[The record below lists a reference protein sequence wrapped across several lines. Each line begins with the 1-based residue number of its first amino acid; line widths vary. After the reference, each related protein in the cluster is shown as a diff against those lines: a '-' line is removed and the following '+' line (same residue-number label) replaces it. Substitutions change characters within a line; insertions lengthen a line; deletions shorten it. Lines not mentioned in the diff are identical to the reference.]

1 MNSFHTNNRSVS
13 EMTSSWEK
21 QFCNLRD
28 RRMASDVVPEL
39 KRKSEDVAGDPLLA
53 EYFELIYMD
62 SKNRKKVLYDA
73 KPPYLEDGEAVSAFV
88 GRWQAEVWREF
99 DGAERAKGGGGKDH
113 REGKEEEEQVQAV
126 GCRLKEDRRGG
137 GGAGGGRRTRRVKRK
152 FFLFTFH
159 RSVSTYIQRYSH
171 NHCLDTVSWNWF
183 FARLPPCQ

>member
-1 MNSFHTNNRSVS
+1 
-13 EMTSSWEK
+13 MTSSWEK

-99 DGAERAKGGGGKDH
+99 DAAERAKGRAARTIEKGK
-113 REGKEEEEQVQAV
+113 
-126 GCRLKEDRRGG
+126 RRRSPVTGNLLYF
-137 GGAGGGRRTRRVKRK
+137 K
-152 FFLFTFH
+152 FLNEASQTLQQNPALFWA
-159 RSVSTYIQRYSH
+159 YS
-171 NHCLDTVSWNWF
+171 LPSSIPF
-183 FARLPPCQ
+183 FSFWA